1 MSLSSP
7 RTLFSASALLRAG
20 GVLVVLCVLWLTVL
34 WAVAL
39 P

>member
-1 MSLSSP
+1 MDLPHPS
-7 RTLFSASALLRAG
+7 TLFSASALLRIG
-20 GVLVVLCVLWLTVL
+20 GILIVLCCLWLAVL

>member
-1 MSLSSP
+1 MALPHPS
-7 RTLFSASALLRAG
+7 TLFSASALLRAG
-20 GVLVVLCVLWLTVL
+20 GIILVLGCLWLAVL